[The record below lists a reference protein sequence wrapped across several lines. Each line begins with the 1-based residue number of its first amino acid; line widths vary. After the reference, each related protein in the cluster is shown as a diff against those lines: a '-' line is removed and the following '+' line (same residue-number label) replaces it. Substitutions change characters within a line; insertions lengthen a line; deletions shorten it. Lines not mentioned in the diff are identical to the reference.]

1 MRYFRARGSGTHPA
15 KKRTSGFSIVTLTVT
30 PDAAIAEKA
39 NKHRHNC
46 IIALSFAATAP
57 KPPARFGTLRGSATG
72 GCGEGQISTHCWANA
87 RISQSGAP
95 RDFGPDFGPNL
106 SPGVAQ
112 SDGAVEHEPASCR
125 VRIGAEIALPLE
137 LHDLAGLLFDQHRL
151 DAGLA

>member
-57 KPPARFGTLRGSATG
+57 KPPARFGRKAKIIPITGAQPAAVEKARNQLIVGPTRGSAN
-72 GCGEGQISTHCWANA
+72 Q
-87 RISQSGAP
+87 AP
-95 RDFGPDFGPNL
+95 PATLAPTL
-106 SPGVAQ
+106 VPTLAQ
-112 SDGAVEHEPASCR
+112 VSRNPTVRLNTSRRAVES
-125 VRIGAEIALPLE
+125 GS
-137 LHDLAGLLFDQHRL
+137 GQK
-151 DAGLA
+151 

>member
-72 GCGEGQISTHCWANA
+72 GCGEGQIS
-87 RISQSGAP
+87 QSGAR
-95 RDFGPDFGPNL
+95 RDFDPDFGPNL

-137 LHDLAGLLFDQHRL
+137 LHDLASL
-151 DAGLA
+151 